1 MSKNIKV
8 VKIDNTI
15 LPVNKKNRSKKNKTY
30 SHILSSPKKVKELLC
45 IKQKQQMQKKGHT
58 YEFKDTKPSKIISM
72 INSKKSTCLSGDIPE
87 TVYKKIDKHKY
98 SKPNNPIQKTNVTKV
113 QKNDTIFPMKR
124 KYSISKRRKPNCN
137 RLRSKLKTRR
147 KYSSK
152 TIDEFITNIKNSQT
166 KNIKKQFTPEKKKNH
181 TKKQELILKTLKY
194 ILRKGNAKLLSEYI
208 KKMNKRQAIFILK
221 RLNIDIKPNTPT
233 SIVKNI
239 LLNTLSTNIRIV
251 KY

>member
-15 LPVNKKNRSKKNKTY
+15 LPFNKKNRTKKTKKY

-45 IKQKQQMQKKGHT
+45 LKQTQMQKKGHT
-58 YEFKDTKPSKIISM
+58 YEFKDTRPSKILSM
-72 INSKKSTCLSGDIPE
+72 INGKKSTCLSGDIPE
-87 TVYKKIDKHKY
+87 TVYKKIEKHQY
-98 SKPNNPIQKTNVTKV
+98 SKPSNPIQKTNVTKL
-113 QKNDTIFPMKR
+113 KKSETIFPMTR
-124 KYSISKRRKPNCN
+124 KFTISKRRNANCN

-152 TIDEFITNIKNSQT
+152 TIDEFINTIKNSQT
-166 KNIKKQFTPEKKKNH
+166 KNKKKQFTPEKKKTH

-221 RLNIDIKPNTPT
+221 RLNIDIKQNTPT
-233 SIVKNI
+233 TIVKNI
-239 LLNTLSTNIRIV
+239 LLNTLSTNIRII